1 MLLLELYNQ
10 DKIPEEYQTIDDDNS
25 RPQYGDLRKSKLTL
39 RQLNKLRRLNDIK
52 QVEFDE
58 NLKKVQAMYG
68 ATEAPVG

>member
-10 DKIPEEYQTIDDDNS
+10 DQIPEEYQTIDDDGS
-25 RPQYGDLRKSKLTL
+25 RPQLGDLRKSKLTL

-58 NLKKVQAMYG
+58 KLKKVQSMYG
-68 ATEAPVG
+68 SAEAPPG